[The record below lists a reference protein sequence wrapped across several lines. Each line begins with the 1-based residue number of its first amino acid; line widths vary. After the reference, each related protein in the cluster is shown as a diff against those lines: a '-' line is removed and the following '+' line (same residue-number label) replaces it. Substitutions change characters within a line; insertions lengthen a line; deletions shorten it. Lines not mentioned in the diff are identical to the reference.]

1 MGQNER
7 VKLPLVFG
15 HRGASAYRP
24 ENTLEAFELAYQMG
38 SDAVELDLV
47 PTKDGHL
54 IIRHENELSGTTD
67 VMSHPE
73 FAGRKRTQQFYGHWE
88 VTGWFSED
96 FTLEELRTLRA
107 IERLPEV
114 RPGSAK
120 FDGLYAIP
128 TIDDLLAEPFVDGRT
143 LILEVKHGGHFK
155 GIGFDAVELL
165 AKALEASNWQERGVQ
180 LVFESFHWETI
191 LQLKKRLN
199 GLGKFVF
206 LVEGWGM
213 PSEASE
219 VPAWLDN
226 VAANVDGISFDV
238 NLLFEQIDHDGFG
251 VQFGAPNRLV
261 QQAHERGLLV
271 YTWTARVE
279 QAKYSV
285 EEYFHHFVELGTDG
299 VFADHPDLFRAFVD
313 GLA

>member
-1 MGQNER
+1 

-24 ENTLEAFELAYQMG
+24 ENTLEAFQLAFEMG
-38 SDAVELDLV
+38 SDAIELDLV
-47 PTKDGHL
+47 PTRDGRL
-54 IIRHENELSGTTD
+54 IIRHESELSGTTD
-67 VMSHPE
+67 VASHPE
-73 FAGRKRTQQFYGHWE
+73 FAIRRRDQLFYGHWN

-96 FTLEELRTLRA
+96 FTLEELGSLRA
-107 IERLPEV
+107 KERLPEV

-120 FDGLYAIP
+120 FDGQFAIP
-128 TIDDLLAEPFVDGRT
+128 TIDDLLAAPFVAGKT
-143 LILEVKHGGHFK
+143 LILEIKHGGHYLDL
-155 GIGFDAVELL
+155 GFDSVELL
-165 AKALEASNWQERGVQ
+165 AKALEASDWSERDIT

-191 LQLKKRLN
+191 IRMRDRLS

-213 PSEASE
+213 PQDSDDI
-219 VPAWLDN
+219 PAWLDK

-238 NLLFEQIDHDGFG
+238 NLLFKKIDHDGFG
-251 VQFGAPNRLV
+251 LQFGEPNSLV
-261 QQAHERGLLV
+261 TQANDRGLLV
-271 YTWTARVE
+271 YTWTARAE
-279 QAKYSV
+279 EAKNSV

-299 VFADHPDLFRAFVD
+299 VFADHPDLFRGFVD